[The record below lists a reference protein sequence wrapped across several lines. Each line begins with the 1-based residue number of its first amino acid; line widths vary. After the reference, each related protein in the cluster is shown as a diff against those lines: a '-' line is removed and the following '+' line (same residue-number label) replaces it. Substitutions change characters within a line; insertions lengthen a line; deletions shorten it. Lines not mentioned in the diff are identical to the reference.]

1 MHNSS
6 DKWFRYLK
14 ENVRLDEGLRDIG
27 LSEMIA
33 DFIES
38 ALHDAPE
45 SAKTWMG
52 HRWKK
57 THLHQYMPRIQMQR
71 LRFETMEPLLSAL
84 DYWTGGTK
92 KGDLDSAK
100 RTNTDHPTDVNQA
113 LQGLGLDEPTPD
125 VQFESILKENIQWS
139 AEKAKR
145 TKFILQNIN
154 RTIKDDALGKWRK
167 AFEKAVKAL
176 GKLGL
181 KSDVVEFVQEVLQN
195 TEDRAWK
202 AFETRFRE
210 VFVFLNMHPDNIRII
225 SDIDNMVDADSKA
238 EAEIA
243 EMEDPDQIV
252 HTFDDGSYWYD
263 LEKGSCDLEGER
275 MGHCG
280 AAQSGGT
287 LFSLRKPEGKRGK
300 SKSFVTLERGDGE
313 QGETLFQIKGR
324 GNSAPPEATWDHIVW
339 FIDNMDIQAVEEQGE
354 YSDNPE
360 DFQEMNDY
368 LESETQVNFS
378 GNRQTRVDELESE
391 LENIEYNFE
400 FTHSELSYQI
410 SDYGEDENQI
420 YVEVHCEC
428 EMEIDLGWPMFFE
441 TKGGYIAMDKA
452 GNPITGFQMIPTTY
466 SQQRD
471 FVNDVGID
479 YVMNALPGEEMD
491 VDLSFRMMEGTA
503 EGKRADEEEGYEA
516 QETAHLIV
524 TMRKQE
530 TFEDEERAGG
540 GSAANEYQYFG
551 NEVEN
556 EFDEEDK
563 YAEHI
568 RYVTSRLQE
577 EEYMKQNAYVKD
589 MEKLHG
595 INDLKHWSVHV
606 DSGEAK
612 FTFLDEKGD
621 GEVTNRLPT
630 GLAVPT
636 ETMIY
641 LTAGERES
649 PETLIGRMFPSG
661 RATAREVRAPSLN
674 SQMAQ
679 RLNDAYG
686 SAQRAKMAATGQ
698 ETFDFGDKYE
708 PKPVMELAKD
718 IELVIYP
725 KIRYDAKE
733 PNRVPTLS
741 FDFFFQIRADF
752 DDDVEEID
760 RVMAMAKH
768 INENPAI
775 VREAVRDIILTPMSG
790 LKDSAWAR
798 KSRLLNPNTAVS
810 YYNEMNSKFGASAD
824 AGNDDDERRML
835 IAMWIRDNYAQM
847 DDLEKSVAYNKYI
860 GPMLGFDGAVFR
872 IFGANAAINPETG
885 EPRNW
890 FDLIQKERERRGV
903 GLASSESPV
912 NESIED
918 QIERIDALLNEKESP
933 IDLRIYKTQ
942 IGCSMDTA
950 VGGAEMEI
958 ETQIRGIDGV
968 TTVRSLADAKRPL
981 TATTD
986 YATFEIKFELMGAT
1000 SRKEYREAVLFP
1012 GLRRIPGINILDWSS
1027 IHRTNVRG
1035 TVRTVREGALQ
1046 EGDGAVSSFGGLAG
1060 GLGAVRGPS
1069 AALPTPRPTLDRVIA
1084 DWSEGGVQLYD
1095 APMDVTNMAY
1105 SIMMPVE
1112 ELASLTSRQYRGDM
1126 NDFRGRYQNFI
1137 KNGADG
1143 PVYLAIGQNGRAK
1156 ITGNEDQVWFAQKS
1170 GLEEV
1175 PVFISYQKQV

>member
-14 ENVRLDEGLRDIG
+14 ENVRLDEGLRNIG
-27 LSEMIA
+27 LTELIA

-38 ALHDAPE
+38 ALHQAPE

-52 HRWKK
+52 HMWKR
-57 THLHQYMPRIQMQR
+57 THLHNYMPRIQMQR

-92 KGDLDSAK
+92 SDELRSAK
-100 RTNTDHPTDVNQA
+100 VTTNTDSPTDVKQA
-113 LQGLGLDEPTPD
+113 LETLGLDEPAPD
-125 VQFESILKENIQWS
+125 VQFESILREGIEWS
-139 AEKAKR
+139 AEKADR
-145 TKFILQNIN
+145 TKQVLKNIN
-154 RTIKDDALGKWRK
+154 RTIKDDALGKWPR
-167 AFEKAVKAL
+167 AFKKAVKNL
-176 GKLGL
+176 SKLGL
-181 KSDVVEFVQEVLQN
+181 KSEVVEFVQEVLQN
-195 TEDRAWK
+195 TEERAWK
-202 AFETRFRE
+202 AFQTRFRDT
-210 VFVFLNMHPDNIRII
+210 FTFLNIHPDNIRVL
-225 SDIDNMVDADSKA
+225 NEYTLMVGADEKA
-238 EAEIA
+238 EEELAEI
-243 EMEDPDQIV
+243 ENPDQIV
-252 HTFDDGSYWYD
+252 YTFDDGSYWYD
-263 LEKGSCDLEGER
+263 LETSSCDKEGER

-280 AAQSGGT
+280 AGQSGGT

-378 GNRQTRVDELESE
+378 GNRQARVDELESE

-400 FTHSELSYQI
+400 FTHSSVSYEI

-441 TKGGYIAMDKA
+441 TKGGYIAMDKN
-452 GNPITGFQMIPTTY
+452 GKPITGFQMIPTTY
-466 SQQRD
+466 SKQNE
-471 FVNDVGID
+471 FLGDVGID
-479 YVMNALPGEEMD
+479 EVMNALPGEEID
-491 VDLSFRMMEGTA
+491 VDLSFRMQEGTA
-503 EGKRADEEEGYEA
+503 EGARSDEEEGYEA

-524 TMRKQE
+524 TMRKHE

-540 GSAANEYQYFG
+540 GSAASEYQYFG

-556 EFDEEDK
+556 QFDEEDK

-568 RYVTSRLQE
+568 KYVTTRLQE

-589 MEKLHG
+589 MSKLEK
-595 INDLKHWSVHV
+595 INELKHWSVYV

-621 GEVTNRLPT
+621 GTVDKRLPT

-649 PETLIGRMFPSG
+649 PERLIGRMFPSG

-725 KIRYDAKE
+725 KIRYDVTE
-733 PNRVPTLS
+733 PDRVPNLS
-741 FDFFFQIRADF
+741 FDFFFQIRVGF

-768 INENPAI
+768 INDNPTI

-810 YYNEMNSKFGASAD
+810 YYNEMNNRFGARAD

-847 DDLEKSVAYNKYI
+847 DDLEKFVAYHKYI
-860 GPMLGFDGAVFR
+860 GPMLGLDGAVFR

-890 FDLIQKERERRGV
+890 FDLIQNERQRRGV
-903 GLASSESPV
+903 GRASESPV

-918 QIERIDALLNEKESP
+918 QISRIDALLNEKESP

-942 IGCSMDTA
+942 IGCAIDTSI
-950 VGGAEMEI
+950 GGAEMEI
-958 ETQIRGIDGV
+958 ETQIRGVEGV
-968 TTVRSLADAKRPL
+968 TTVRSIADTKRPL
-981 TATTD
+981 TPTTE
-986 YATFEIKFELMGAT
+986 YIVYEIKFELLGAS
-1000 SRKEYREAVLFP
+1000 SRKEYREAILFP
-1012 GLRRIPGINILDWSS
+1012 GLRRVGGLNIVDWTS

-1035 TVRTVREGALQ
+1035 TIRTVRENVLKEYGYTNTPY
-1046 EGDGAVSSFGGLAG
+1046 SSQYSNMNQM
-1060 GLGAVRGPS
+1060 V
-1069 AALPTPRPTLDRVIA
+1069 TPRPALQTMID

-1095 APMDVTNMAY
+1095 MPTDMSDSSNHV
-1105 SIMMPVE
+1105 MMPVE
-1112 ELASLTSRQYRGDM
+1112 ELAPLCSSVYRSDIR
-1126 NDFRGRYQNFI
+1126 DFRERYHNFI
-1137 KNGADG
+1137 RQGAQL
-1143 PVYLAIGQNGRAK
+1143 PVHLAIGQNGRAV
-1156 ITGNEDQVWFAQKS
+1156 ITGNEDLVWFAQKS
-1170 GLEEV
+1170 GLEELA
-1175 PVFISYQKQV
+1175 VFIRYQKQV

>member
-14 ENVRLDEGLRDIG
+14 ENIRIDEGVRDLG
-27 LSEMIA
+27 LTEMIT

-45 SAKTWMG
+45 GAKTWMG

-92 KGDLDSAK
+92 KDDLDSAK

-154 RTIKDDALGKWRK
+154 RTIKDDALGKWPR
-167 AFEKAVKAL
+167 AFKKAVKAL

-210 VFVFLNMHPDNIRII
+210 VFTFLNMHPDNIRII
-225 SDIDNMVDADSKA
+225 SDIDNMVDADTKA

-263 LEKGSCDLEGER
+263 LDTSSCDLEGER

-280 AAQSGGT
+280 AGQSGGT

-324 GNSAPPEATWDHIVW
+324 GNSAPPEATWDHIAW
-339 FIDNMDIQAVEEQGE
+339 FIDNMSIQAVEEQGE
-354 YSDNPE
+354 YSDEPE
-360 DFQEMNDY
+360 DFSIMNDY
-368 LESETQVNFS
+368 LESQTSANFS

-391 LENIEYNFE
+391 LDNEEYNFE
-400 FTHSELSYQI
+400 FTHSSLSYEI
-410 SDYGEDENQI
+410 SDYGEENNQI
-420 YVEVHCEC
+420 YVEVYCEC

-441 TKGGYIAMDKA
+441 TKGGYIAMDKN

-466 SQQRD
+466 SQQSD

-479 YVMNALPGEEMD
+479 YVMNALPGEEVD
-491 VDLSFRMMEGTA
+491 VELSFRMQEGTA
-503 EGKRADEEEGYEA
+503 EGTRSDEEEGYEA

-530 TFEDEERAGG
+530 TFEDEQRAGG
-540 GSAANEYQYFG
+540 GSAASEYQYFG

-568 RYVTSRLQE
+568 RYVMSRLQE

-589 MEKLHG
+589 MENLSN

-621 GEVTNRLPT
+621 GTVDKRLPT

-649 PETLIGRMFPSG
+649 PETLIGRMFSLG

-686 SAQRAKMAATGQ
+686 AAQRAKMAATGQ

-708 PKPVMELAKD
+708 PKSVMELAKD

-741 FDFFFQIRADF
+741 FDFFFQIRANF

-760 RVMAMAKH
+760 RVMAMTKH

-775 VREAVRDIILTPMSG
+775 VREAVRDIILTPMSK

-798 KSRLLNPNTAVS
+798 KSRMLNPNTAVS
-810 YYNEMNSKFGASAD
+810 YYNEMNSKFGARAD

-860 GPMLGFDGAVFR
+860 GPMLGLDGAVFR

-885 EPRNW
+885 EPRAW
-890 FDLIQKERERRGV
+890 YDLVQKERERRGV
-903 GLASSESPV
+903 GLASSEAPV

-918 QIERIDALLNEKESP
+918 QISRIDALLNERRP
-933 IDLRIYKTQ
+933 IDLRIYKVD
-942 IGCSMDTA
+942 IGCKVDTA
-950 VGGAEMEI
+950 IAGNDKQI
-958 ETQIRGIDGV
+958 EDQIRGIQDV
-968 TTVRSLADAKRPL
+968 TTVRHLAEFQKPL
-981 TATTD
+981 SPSSV
-986 YATFEIKFELMGAT
+986 YRVYQIKFERYGQETRDEFRDLKLIPAINSKQVTGVSTFGHIGQVT
-1000 SRKEYREAVLFP
+1000 SVDNPLREE
-1012 GLRRIPGINILDWSS
+1012 W
-1027 IHRTNVRG
+1027 
-1035 TVRTVREGALQ
+1035 
-1046 EGDGAVSSFGGLAG
+1046 G
-1060 GLGAVRGPS
+1060 GLGYAAGMAPEPGPKM
-1069 AALPTPRPTLDRVIA
+1069 PTPAVGMEDLIQ
-1084 DWSEGGVQLYD
+1084 DWSEGGVKVYD
-1095 APMDVTNMAY
+1095 TPMNTNQMQYHVMMDVDDLWNYCSRYYRGSKTDFDGRYRHFIARGAQ
-1105 SIMMPVE
+1105 MPVYIA
-1112 ELASLTSRQYRGDM
+1112 L
-1126 NDFRGRYQNFI
+1126 
-1137 KNGADG
+1137 
-1143 PVYLAIGQNGRAK
+1143 GQNGRAK
-1156 ITGNEDQVWFAQKS
+1156 ITGNEDLIWFAKQA
-1170 GLEEV
+1170 GEDQV
-1175 PVFISYQKQV
+1175 PVFFSYQKQV

>member
-1 MHNSS
+1 MDFATRN
-6 DKWFRYLK
+6 WFGYIN
-14 ENVRLDEGLRDIG
+14 ENIRLDEGVRNLG
-27 LSEMIA
+27 LTEMIA

-84 DYWTGGTK
+84 DYYTAGTK
-92 KGDLDSAK
+92 QDDL
-100 RTNTDHPTDVNQA
+100 
-113 LQGLGLDEPTPD
+113 EPPKPE
-125 VQFESILKENIQWS
+125 VQFESILKEGIEWS
-139 AEKAKR
+139 TEKADR
-145 TKFILQNIN
+145 TKLILKNIN
-154 RTIKDDALGKWRK
+154 RTIKDDALGKWPR
-167 AFEKAVKAL
+167 AFKKAVKAL

-252 HTFDDGSYWYD
+252 YTFDDGSYWYD
-263 LEKGSCDLEGER
+263 LQKGSCDIEGER

-280 AAQSGGT
+280 AGQSGGT

-354 YSDNPE
+354 YSDEPE

-368 LESETQVNFS
+368 LESKTQVNFS
-378 GNRQTRVDELESE
+378 GNRQVRVDELESE
-391 LENIEYNFE
+391 LENMEYNFE
-400 FTHSELSYQI
+400 FTHSSVSYEI

-420 YVEVHCEC
+420 YVEVYCEC

-466 SQQRD
+466 SKQND

-479 YVMNALPGEEMD
+479 YVMNDLPGEEMD
-491 VDLSFRMMEGTA
+491 VSLNFRMLEGTA
-503 EGKRADEEEGYEA
+503 EGTRANEEEGYEA

-524 TMRKQE
+524 TMRKHE

-551 NEVEN
+551 NEVTN
-556 EFDEEDK
+556 QFDEEEK

-589 MEKLHG
+589 MENLSN

-621 GEVTNRLPT
+621 GTVDKRLPT

-649 PETLIGRMFPSG
+649 PETLIGRMFSLG

-674 SQMAQ
+674 SQMAV

-686 SAQRAKMAATGQ
+686 AAQRAKMAATGQ

-725 KIRYDAKE
+725 KIRYDARE

-775 VREAVRDIILTPMSG
+775 VREAVRDIILTPMSE

-810 YYNEMNSKFGASAD
+810 YYNEMNSRFGARAD

-860 GPMLGFDGAVFR
+860 GPMLGLDGAVFR
-872 IFGANAAINPETG
+872 IFGANAAINPDTG

-890 FDLIQKERERRGV
+890 FDLVQKERERRGV
-903 GLASSESPV
+903 GRASESPV

-918 QIERIDALLNEKESP
+918 QISRIDALLNEKESP

-942 IGCSMDTA
+942 IGCSIDTG

-968 TTVRSLADAKRPL
+968 TTVKPLVDSKRPL
-981 TATTD
+981 TATSA
-986 YATFEIKFELMGAT
+986 YVAFEIKFELMGSA
-1000 SRKEYREAVLFP
+1000 SRKEYRETVLFP
-1012 GLRRIPGINILDWSS
+1012 GFRRIPGLNIVDWSS

-1035 TVRTVREGALQ
+1035 TVRTVRESKVLKEFSLTNYGGA
-1046 EGDGAVSSFGGLAG
+1046 AG
-1060 GLGAVRGPS
+1060 GMAGQGRTVS
-1069 AALPTPRPTLDRVIA
+1069 ARTTPRQPLQNAMD
-1084 DWSEGGVQLYD
+1084 DWMGGGVKLYD
-1095 APMDVTNMAY
+1095 TYMDTTNMAY
-1105 SIMMPVE
+1105 NVMMPVE
-1112 ELASLTSRQYRGDM
+1112 ELWQYCSRTYRGDKR
-1126 NDFRGRYQNFI
+1126 DFEGRYRQFI
-1137 KNGADG
+1137 GDGAEA
-1143 PVYLAIGQNGRAK
+1143 PVFVAIGQNGKIK
-1156 ITGNEDQVWFAQKS
+1156 ITGNEDLIWFARKA
-1170 GLEEV
+1170 GLEEL